1 MRCRIVGIVPKSAL
15 VKQFG
20 IRVRELRVQRGWSQ
34 ENLAHRARM
43 HRNAISLIERGDRS
57 STLET
62 IEKLCKAFL
71 LQPADL
77 MPEIESVKTAVL
89 RQKK

>member
-1 MRCRIVGIVPKSAL
+1 VRYRIVGVVPKSPL

-20 IRVRELRVQRGWSQ
+20 SRVRELRLRRGWSQ
-34 ENLAHRARM
+34 EDLADRAKL
-43 HRNAISLIERGDRS
+43 HRNAVSLIERGDRS

-77 MPEIESVKTAVL
+77 MPEIESVKAALL
-89 RQKK
+89 RQKR